1 MQNLALILVC
11 VGLGVL
17 QALIGGA
24 RLVYA
29 LPGYALIAVASLAMV
44 RVTPAREARH
54 PSIWC
59 LGSAF
64 AFAAYLAARSRM
76 VNVEYLARPE
86 FFLILAA
93 LLVYLL
99 AAVHFA
105 VARERYA
112 VIAALLGYA
121 FFHVAV
127 GAGQFRS
134 GEDYMLLPWIVR
146 PEQYYS
152 RASGFYISP
161 DHLAGLLEMLAALS
175 LAIFC
180 WTQSRFA
187 TYLLALYGV
196 AVCLVGIAIS
206 GSPESNL
213 SVIFA
218 IAMVAAISI
227 WAVRRLFPERVL
239 LAVAASVACIVLLS
253 ISATNFFQG
262 EERLS
267 AQSNTPVEK
276 ADFRPALRGLA
287 MQIHQD
293 HPIAGAGSG
302 SFLHH
307 ARQLRPPEMQG
318 EPDHAH
324 SEYLELLAEYGYVG
338 AALAALFLGTH
349 LFVGISGLIRIV
361 RERAKATKTKRSREL
376 ALSIGSLGAVAAMLI
391 HAATDFSL
399 HIPANALLAAF
410 IFGILANPGRSQ
422 TKRSSEEA
430 SVPLHLWLRLPTPI
444 LGAALLV
451 LSVPLVRGEFYG
463 ERARL
468 ALRDQQYFRAKDSA
482 LFALRSEKKN
492 PDLYYY
498 LGEASHYLGLEQT
511 DSDTRFQQYTEAA
524 HAFEA
529 GLKLFPQ
536 DTRLLLKLGRTLD
549 NLGRFDEA
557 APYFERALQA
567 DPNLGYAH
575 ACYAVHLQMRGD
587 VEKARES
594 YGTAKK
600 LGETAVVTAGVA
612 DLEKLRERP
621 FQRAKRRDILA
632 DFITEPEVITE
643 DPAPA
648 KATAN

>member
-1 MQNLALILVC
+1 MHHLALILVC
-11 VGLGVL
+11 IGFAVL

-24 RLVYA
+24 KLVYA
-29 LPGYALIAVASLAMV
+29 LPGYALIALAGLAMV
-44 RVTPAREARH
+44 RKGPAREDR
-54 PSIWC
+54 PLSLLC
-59 LGSAF
+59 LGSAILF
-64 AFAAYLAARSRM
+64 AGYLAVRSRM
-76 VNVEYLARPE
+76 VEVEYLARPE

-99 AAVHFA
+99 ASIHFT
-105 VARERYA
+105 VAQERYA
-112 VIAALLGYA
+112 IIAALLGYA

-134 GEDYMLLPWIVR
+134 GDDYMLIPWIVR

-152 RASGFYISP
+152 RASGFYIAP
-161 DHLAGLLEMLAALS
+161 DHLAALLEMLCAIS
-175 LAIFC
+175 LAVFC

-196 AVCLVGIAIS
+196 AVCLVGIAIT

-213 SVIFA
+213 SVILA
-218 IAMVAAISI
+218 ISVVAAISI
-227 WAVRRLFPERVL
+227 WTVRRLNPRRML
-239 LAVAASVACIVLLS
+239 LAVASSVAGIALLS
-253 ISATNFFQG
+253 ICATSFFQG

-267 AQSNTPVEK
+267 AESNTPIEQV
-276 ADFRPALRGLA
+276 DLRPALRELA
-287 MQIHQD
+287 LEIHAE
-293 HPIAGAGSG
+293 HPVFGAGSG
-302 SFLHH
+302 SFLYR
-307 ARQLRPPEMQG
+307 ARGLRPPEMQG
-318 EPDHAH
+318 QPDHAH

-338 AALAALFLGTH
+338 AALAALFLGSH
-349 LFVGISGLIRIV
+349 LYSGIAGLLRIV
-361 RERAKATKTKRSREL
+361 RERMKSTKTKRAREL
-376 ALSIGSLGAVAAMLI
+376 ALSIGSIGAVTALLI

-399 HIPANALLAAF
+399 HIPANALFAAF
-410 IFGILANPGRSQ
+410 VFGMLANPGRSQ
-422 TKRSSEEA
+422 PKHSSEI
-430 SVPLHLWLRLPTPI
+430 SSDRLPLWIRLPAPI
-444 LGAALLV
+444 LGATLLI

-482 LFALRSEKKN
+482 LLALRAEKKN

-498 LGEASHYLGLEQT
+498 FGEASHYLGLEQT

-524 HAFEA
+524 EAFEQ
-529 GLKLFPQ
+529 GLTLFPQ

-549 NLGRFDEA
+549 NLGRFDAA

-587 VEKARES
+587 VEKARAS
-594 YGTAKK
+594 YEKAKQ
-600 LGETAVVTAGVA
+600 LGETTVVAAGLA

-621 FQRAKRRDILA
+621 YQRTKRRDILA

-643 DPAPA
+643 ETAPA
-648 KATAN
+648 KPPGN